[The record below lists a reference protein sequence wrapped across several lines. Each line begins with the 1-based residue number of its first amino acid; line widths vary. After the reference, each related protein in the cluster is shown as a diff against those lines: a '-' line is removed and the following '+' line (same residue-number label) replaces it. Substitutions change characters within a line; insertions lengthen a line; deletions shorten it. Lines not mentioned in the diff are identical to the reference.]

1 MSFRSVPGSF
11 GNMGWPFGCSVP
23 AMQLVMRC
31 NALLSLYSALKSAS
45 FSSGLA
51 MMARFSFLFFQTKS
65 WSANRVRLM
74 TDLGGCEQRF
84 DLRLYQIFLSGFKLK
99 ITHL

>member
-1 MSFRSVPGSF
+1 MPDDVVQ
-11 GNMGWPFGCSVP
+11 GCTW
-23 AMQLVMRC
+23 LVGEDGLAIRLLC
-31 NALLSLYSALKSAS
+31 TCHEVGYALQCLVELVLCLKSAR
-45 FSSGLA
+45 FRFGLA

-84 DLRLYQIFLSGFKLK
+84 DLRLYQIFLSGF
-99 ITHL
+99 